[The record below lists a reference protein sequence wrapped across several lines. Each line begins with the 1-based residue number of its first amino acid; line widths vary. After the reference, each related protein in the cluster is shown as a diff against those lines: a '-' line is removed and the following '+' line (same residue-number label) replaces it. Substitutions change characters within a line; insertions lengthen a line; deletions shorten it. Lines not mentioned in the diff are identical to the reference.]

1 MLPFVEGTPSV
12 LTLWRLGHVR
22 TTGTAVA
29 GACSAPNKEMSAW
42 LGLVLLMGHLGLW
55 DPGPWESLFLYAP
68 YHWRKE
74 AEGRGPKGKGSV
86 RPPQESTSLGV
97 Q

>member
-1 MLPFVEGTPSV
+1 M

-22 TTGTAVA
+22 TTRTAVA

-55 DPGPWESLFLYAP
+55 DPGH
-68 YHWRKE
+68 HWRKE